1 DYLLEGSD
9 SDQAWQD
16 GVDAVAQD
24 AWDVKAVG
32 AEDADVKVDKKV
44 KIAVLDSGLD
54 KFAELTVDGCMNF
67 VNPETED
74 MGVDTTGHGTAVQNI
89 IMSGENSVAT
99 ESVAGKKCGISMYS
113 VKVLDEKNQAPVSRI
128 AAAIQWCMDNEM
140 DIIHMSFGTLV
151 PSRVL
156 GQAVKDAADRGI
168 LMIAAAGNGGE
179 AGESTVEYPAAFP
192 EVIGVGSVNQEM
204 EVSEF
209 SSRGEEIE
217 LVAPGENVPVSVP
230 WGFYGVNSGT
240 SFAAPHVTAIAG
252 MLWAEDATKSAEDIR
267 SLLRS
272 SANGRW
278 EEREGG
284 SGLVDYDYARE
295 LAPGYERDEE
305 EKISDT
311 NEKELETYDVPEVV
325 QARWFGNPIKEN
337 PTISYR
343 HRHLISDANDLGG
356 FAKPFTGD
364 ELNILYVTVAMA
376 DDTVNINDEYSK
388 ALATCRVMHAGRYY
402 DKSTGNNYVN
412 YVAAGRCLYNCAY
425 MMWTSNYNK
434 DQLKAYTDKWY
445 NSNVQSA
452 TAKN

>member
-1 DYLLEGSD
+1 
-9 SDQAWQD
+9 
-16 GVDAVAQD
+16 
-24 AWDVKAVG
+24 
-32 AEDADVKVDKKV
+32 
-44 KIAVLDSGLD
+44 
-54 KFAELTVDGCMNF
+54 MNG
-67 VNPETED
+67 E
-74 MGVDTTGHGTAVQNI
+74 
-89 IMSGENSVAT
+89 IME
-99 ESVAGKKCGISMYS
+99 
-113 VKVLDEKNQAPVSRI
+113 LDEKNQAPVSRI

-305 EKISDT
+305 EKISNT

-325 QARWFGNPIKEN
+325 QARWASNLVPGLEAK
-337 PTISYR
+337 TKYR
-343 HRHLISDANDLGG
+343 HRDLISQVN
-356 FAKPFTGD
+356 GD
-364 ELNILYVTVAMA
+364 DDFESLKFSGNELNILYKTVETA
-376 DDTVNINDEYSK
+376 DQQDRGEFGK
-388 ALATCRVMHAGRYY
+388 ELAKCRVMHAGR
-402 DKSTGNNYVN
+402 
-412 YVAAGRCLYNCAY
+412 
-425 MMWTSNYNK
+425 
-434 DQLKAYTDKWY
+434 
-445 NSNVQSA
+445 
-452 TAKN
+452 